1 MIIKEIKPRRPR
13 AMTASQLTEYR
24 DRLLEF
30 RTSRDMD
37 DVDKWVW
44 LPKLEDE
51 ILMLDKEIKRHLL
64 TRHAK

>member
-1 MIIKEIKPRRPR
+1 MIQKEINLKRKR

-24 DRLLEF
+24 DSLLEF
-30 RTSRDMD
+30 RMSRDMD

-64 TRHAK
+64 IRHAK

>member
-1 MIIKEIKPRRPR
+1 MIQKEITSRRPR

-30 RTSRDMD
+30 RMSRDMD

-44 LPKLEDE
+44 LPEVRGRD
-51 ILMLDKEIKRHLL
+51 IN
-64 TRHAK
+64 A

>member
-1 MIIKEIKPRRPR
+1 MIQKEITPRRPR
-13 AMTASQLTEYR
+13 AMTASQLSEYR
-24 DRLLEF
+24 DSLLEF
-30 RTSRDMD
+30 RMSRDMD

-44 LPKLEDE
+44 LPRIEEE

>member
-24 DRLLEF
+24 DSLLEF

-44 LPKLEDE
+44 LPKLEAE

>member
-1 MIIKEIKPRRPR
+1 MIQKEINIKRKR

-30 RTSRDMD
+30 RMSRDMD

-44 LPKLEDE
+44 LPKLEAE

>member
-1 MIIKEIKPRRPR
+1 MREKEIKPRRPR

-24 DRLLEF
+24 DSLLEF
-30 RTSRDMD
+30 RMSRDMD
-37 DVDKWVW
+37 NVDKWVW
-44 LPKLEDE
+44 LPKLEAE

>member
-1 MIIKEIKPRRPR
+1 MREKEIIQRRSR

-30 RTSRDMD
+30 RLSRDMD
-37 DVDKWVW
+37 EVDKWVW

-51 ILMLDKEIKRHLL
+51 ILMLDKEIKRHYLM
-64 TRHAK
+64 RHAK

>member
-1 MIIKEIKPRRPR
+1 MIQKEITPRRPR

-24 DRLLEF
+24 DSLLEF

-37 DVDKWVW
+37 NVDKWVW